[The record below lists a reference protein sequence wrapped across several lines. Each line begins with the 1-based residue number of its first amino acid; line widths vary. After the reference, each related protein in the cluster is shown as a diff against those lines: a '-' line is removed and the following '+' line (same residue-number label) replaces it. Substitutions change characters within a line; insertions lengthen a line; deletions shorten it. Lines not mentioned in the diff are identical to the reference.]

1 MRTTLAAVVAVL
13 AVLGFGAT
21 PALAAPSD
29 EVTWT
34 VRTASNSFGADR
46 SSFSY
51 NVNPGGSLKDALV
64 VANRGKKPVKLTVYA
79 SDGFTTGTGQLDLRG
94 HDDKQT
100 GVGAWVH
107 ASSAALTVAAGKT
120 VSVPFTVTLPANA
133 TPGDHVGGIITSLTA
148 PDATDTVNVERRLG
162 IRIKMRVGG
171 DLAPALAVENAHLSY
186 AGGNASLRYTLHN
199 TGNATQSADQ
209 AARVTG
215 PFGWFASSPAAIPAP
230 PELLP
235 GETWN
240 VTVPLRDV
248 TPAFWLTGKVTVTPR
263 LTDASGSTTS
273 LRPVTATTHTW
284 AVPWLLAA
292 LLVLLIAA
300 IVLAVILSRR
310 ARARRKQREDARV
323 RDAVAEALTAAARGE
338 D

>member
-21 PALAAPSD
+21 PALAAPSGQ
-29 EVTWT
+29 VTWT

-64 VANRGKKPVKLTVYA
+64 VANRGKTPVKLTVYA
-79 SDGFTTGTGQLDLRG
+79 SDGFTTATGQLDLRA
-94 HDDKQT
+94 HADKQT
-100 GVGAWVH
+100 GIGAWVH
-107 ASSAALTVAAGKT
+107 ATPTALTVAAGKT
-120 VSVPFTVTLPANA
+120 VQVPFTVALPANA

-148 PDATDTVNVERRLG
+148 PDSTDTVNVERRLG

-171 DLAPALAVENAHLSY
+171 DLKPALTVENAHLSY
-186 AGGNASLRYTLHN
+186 SGGNASLRYTLHN

-209 AARVTG
+209 AAKVSG
-215 PFGWFASSPAAIPAP
+215 PFGWFSSSAATIPAP

-235 GETWN
+235 GETWD
-240 VTVPLRDV
+240 VAVPLHDV
-248 TPAFWLTGKVTVTPR
+248 TPAFRLTGKITVTPR

-273 LRPVTATTHTW
+273 LRPVTVTANAW
-284 AVPWLLAA
+284 AVPWLLTI
-292 LLVLLIAA
+292 LIVLLIALV
-300 IVLAVILSRR
+300 VLGVVLSRR
-310 ARARRKQREDARV
+310 TRARRKQREDTRV
-323 RDAVAEALTAAARGE
+323 REAVAEALNSTRT
-338 D
+338 DN